1 MARLKG
7 LEPLTHCLEGSCSIQ
22 LSYRRISV
30 DSRPLPSAKPAPF
43 AASFAGGAGDGNRT
57 HATSLE
63 GWDSTIELHSH
74 IIGEHLNYST
84 KRVICQYVL
93 SKIITTYR
101 NHDLPK
107 ISPRLLIFCRYYG
120 IIYGYAGV
128 MELADVTDSKS
139 VGSNTVRV
147 RPPPPA
153 PN

>member
-63 GWDSTIELHSH
+63 GWDSTIELHPH
-74 IIGEHLNYST
+74 ICFSSCFRSPFQRLSFLSDICYYITLAFVCQEVLRFFILNLEASLAA
-84 KRVICQYVL
+84 VD
-93 SKIITTYR
+93 IISR
-101 NHDLPK
+101 QL
-107 ISPRLLIFCRYYG
+107 
-120 IIYGYAGV
+120 
-128 MELADVTDSKS
+128 
-139 VGSNTVRV
+139 
-147 RPPPPA
+147 
-153 PN
+153 

>member
-63 GWDSTIELHSH
+63 GWDSTIELHPQMLCLTLT
-74 IIGEHLNYST
+74 LNYYNT
-84 KRVICQYVL
+84 FILICQGLFAIIFNFLQNIWAVEFSNRFL
-93 SKIITTYR
+93 VVFRLKIT
-101 NHDLPK
+101 
-107 ISPRLLIFCRYYG
+107 PR
-120 IIYGYAGV
+120 
-128 MELADVTDSKS
+128 KS
-139 VGSNTVRV
+139 
-147 RPPPPA
+147 
-153 PN
+153 